1 MRQWMPRSATATE
14 MQVEL
19 QYAEQIKDQ
28 PISEQDCVHWVRLTT
43 ETLQQPESELGDVCV
58 RICDEVES
66 RHLNV
71 TYRDKDAPTNVLS
84 FPGEIEVAG
93 EILGDLALCLPVVQ
107 REAFQQGKSVQDHA
121 AHLVVHGVL
130 HLMGF
135 DHETDAEAADMEQLE
150 IRILDVLGISN
161 PYL

>member
-1 MRQWMPRSATATE
+1 

-19 QYAEQIKDQ
+19 QYAEEIEDH
-28 PISEQDCVHWVRLTT
+28 PVSEQDCARWVRLTT
-43 ETLQQPESELGDVCV
+43 ETLQQPQGELGDVCV
-58 RICDEVES
+58 RICGEVES
-66 RHLNV
+66 RSLNA
-71 TYRDKDAPTNVLS
+71 TYREKDVPTNVLS
-84 FPGEIEVAG
+84 FPGANEVAG

-107 REAFQQGKSVQDHA
+107 REALDQGKSVRDHT

-135 DHETDAEAADMEQLE
+135 DHETDTEAAEMEHLE